1 MYLLISYMIHH
12 VSLTILEISRLEQWS
27 VCDISWHGDLESLPH
42 QILYLKIRKLTC
54 TSSPRRRRPHSRIHT
69 SQLALLLV
77 YTTSTMSNANENS
90 QYPYPQQ
97 YPNYC
102 VKCGTAIPKPLTVRT
117 VCTKCAVPIANW
129 FDFDTMED
137 RPYDVSPSPPTQTSQ
152 QNGSQYHNAGLGER
166 FETISL
172 NDRLG
177 GERRRKVNENSVE
190 ERFFLGALLVLE
202 GHFQRPQTYMGKA
215 MVEVKKMIASTLE
228 MSLNKADVR
237 ETLAKNVSIWMR
249 LKRIFYFGV
258 PLCERRSLSS
268 SHHEST
274 TGPGQEVT
282 ESASLILKHSTY
294 LCEDLHLLNS
304 LLVISRNM
312 LAIKETAQEIC
323 AAVGFDGEVKRLIE
337 LCVQVTSKGYDGE
350 NVVNEDRNRL
360 MEVTELCEYPSARYS
375 DGRRC

>member
-1 MYLLISYMIHH
+1 M
-12 VSLTILEISRLEQWS
+12 
-27 VCDISWHGDLESLPH
+27 
-42 QILYLKIRKLTC
+42 KINT
-54 TSSPRRRRPHSRIHT
+54 
-69 SQLALLLV
+69 
-77 YTTSTMSNANENS
+77 
-90 QYPYPQQ
+90 
-97 YPNYC
+97 
-102 VKCGTAIPKPLTVRT
+102 
-117 VCTKCAVPIANW
+117 
-129 FDFDTMED
+129 
-137 RPYDVSPSPPTQTSQ
+137 
-152 QNGSQYHNAGLGER
+152 
-166 FETISL
+166 
-172 NDRLG
+172 
-177 GERRRKVNENSVE
+177 NSVE

-268 SHHEST
+268 SHHDAN
-274 TGPGQEVT
+274 TGPNQEVA

-312 LAIKETAQEIC
+312 LAVKETAQEIC

-360 MEVTELCEYPSARYS
+360 MEVTELC
-375 DGRRC
+375 